1 LNWISR
7 NKNTLQFV
15 TSTIIINK
23 TEIKKGLIL
32 YVRPD
37 VFMGA
42 TTKIAVC
49 WIVAT
54 CDLGSAQLC
63 YLATKLN
70 NIFTHK
76 NGILK

>member
-1 LNWISR
+1 LNLISR

-37 VFMGA
+37 VFMGV
-42 TTKIAVC
+42 TTKTVVC
-49 WIVAT
+49 WVVTT
-54 CDLGSAQLC
+54 CGLGSAEFC
-63 YLATKLN
+63 YLATKLS
-70 NIFTHK
+70 NIIIHEK
-76 NGILK
+76 GIVK

>member
-1 LNWISR
+1 MNWISR

-15 TSTIIINK
+15 TSTITINK

-42 TTKIAVC
+42 ATKTAVY
-49 WIVAT
+49 WVVAI
-54 CDLGSAQLC
+54 CDLGSAELC
-63 YLATKLN
+63 YLATKLSK
-70 NIFTHK
+70 IVTHET
-76 NGILK
+76 GIIK